1 MEPPVRHPLGI
12 PIDIGDPEY
21 YADLLNM
28 TPRDANRRLLCP
40 DHDVPGIHGVNA
52 PLAGRLPTLLDVV
65 ADISL
70 CQKRN
75 VSATMTCIKKD
86 KDTLETQLY
95 IAFKTEDDEAA
106 RSCPEHLQ
114 SIFGM
119 LHQVPYQPSASDSS
133 PKVIAKELED
143 QLVEICRAIHNYS
156 YDIFEYRVN
165 KRKLK
170 LSEIRGY
177 IEQGPTPFTS
187 QQHSTLMG
195 FLWHVDSIV
204 KIVTNARD
212 TKQLSYNFIKNL
224 LSVYSYWVNHNLLLK
239 GEFVENSYI
248 A

>member
-1 MEPPVRHPLGI
+1 
-12 PIDIGDPEY
+12 
-21 YADLLNM
+21 
-28 TPRDANRRLLCP
+28 
-40 DHDVPGIHGVNA
+40 
-52 PLAGRLPTLLDVV
+52 
-65 ADISL
+65 
-70 CQKRN
+70 
-75 VSATMTCIKKD
+75 
-86 KDTLETQLY
+86 
-95 IAFKTEDDEAA
+95 
-106 RSCPEHLQ
+106 
-114 SIFGM
+114 M

-143 QLVEICRAIHNYS
+143 KLVEICRAIHNYS

-170 LSEIRGY
+170 LSEIRGC
-177 IEQGPTPFTS
+177 IEQGPTPFTG

-195 FLWHVDSIV
+195 FLWHVDSII

-239 GEFVENSYI
+239 GELAENSYI